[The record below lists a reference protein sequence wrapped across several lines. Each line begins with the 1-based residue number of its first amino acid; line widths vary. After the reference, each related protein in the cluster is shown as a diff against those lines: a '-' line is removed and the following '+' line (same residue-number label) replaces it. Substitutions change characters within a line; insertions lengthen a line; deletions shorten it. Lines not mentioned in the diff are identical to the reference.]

1 MKAKIKAIEY
11 IKDYDSKFGKM
22 YSFWIKY
29 DEKKAI
35 YSCKKREQD
44 KFKIGEE
51 AEFVEEEKE
60 GKNGKYLVIKPMQNN
75 SYSPYNKAV
84 KKEQSRYS
92 GFAVSYAKDLCIAG
106 KIEFKDIS
114 QYSTVLFNLMVSLDK
129 TLEA

>member
-1 MKAKIKAIEY
+1 MKAKITQVKY
-11 IKDYDSKFGKM
+11 LKDYETKFGIM
-22 YSFWIKY
+22 YSFIVEY
-29 DEKKAI
+29 EGKKAY

-60 GKNGKYLVIKPMQNN
+60 GKNGKYLTIKPMQNN
-75 SYSPYNKAV
+75 AYSPYNKAV

-114 QYSTVLFNLMVSLDK
+114 QYSTVLFDLMVSLDK
-129 TLEA
+129 TLEG

>member
-1 MKAKIKAIEY
+1 MKAKITNIKY
-11 IKDYDSKFGKM
+11 IKDYETKFGIM
-22 YSFWIKY
+22 YSFLVEY
-29 DEKKAI
+29 DGKKAY

-60 GKNGKYLVIKPMQNN
+60 GKNGKYLVIKPVQNN

>member
-1 MKAKIKAIEY
+1 MKAKITNIKY
-11 IKDYDSKFGKM
+11 IKDYETKFGTM
-22 YSFWIKY
+22 YSFLVEY
-29 DEKKAI
+29 DGKKAY

-60 GKNGKYLVIKPMQNN
+60 GKNGKYLVIKPVQNN

-129 TLEA
+129 TLEG

>member
-1 MKAKIKAIEY
+1 MKAKITNIKY
-11 IKDYDSKFGKM
+11 IKDYETKFGIM
-22 YSFWIKY
+22 YSFLVEY
-29 DEKKAI
+29 DWKKAY

-60 GKNGKYLVIKPMQNN
+60 GKNGKYLTIKPMQTNA
-75 SYSPYNKAV
+75 YSPYNKAV

>member
-1 MKAKIKAIEY
+1 MKAKITNIKY
-11 IKDYDSKFGKM
+11 IKDYETKFGIM
-22 YSFWIKY
+22 YSFLVEY
-29 DEKKAI
+29 DGKKAY